1 MEDAEHNTKRVSVL
15 VVEDEALIA
24 CDLQN
29 ILESNGYRV
38 IGPAASLARAWDLIE
53 QETPDLALLD
63 VNLGSS
69 TSFPL
74 ADVLNSRDCKIVF
87 VTGHSR
93 PFICESHRHRPVV
106 EKPFLPHDLLAAVQS
121 RLEAP
126 AEAA

>member
-1 MEDAEHNTKRVSVL
+1 MEDIEHNAKRVSVL

-29 ILESNGYRV
+29 ILESNGCRV

-74 ADVLNSRDCKIVF
+74 ADVL
-87 VTGHSR
+87 T
-93 PFICESHRHRPVV
+93 
-106 EKPFLPHDLLAAVQS
+106 
-121 RLEAP
+121 
-126 AEAA
+126 